1 MNRQIFII
9 ATLLFLE
16 LFLKGAEIKYPVS
29 DIPDSLKQNAKAV
42 IRNWEQTFEIK
53 SIGKGVETVS
63 YALTVLNENGLGE
76 AVFSRAY
83 SQKLDRIHSIKGT
96 IFDAS
101 GKKVETLIM
110 DKVIDQ
116 SMIAGYS
123 LYEDSRVKYFKPRTM
138 TYPFTVEYSY
148 VIEHDGL
155 LEISEWKPVIK
166 YNISV
171 ESSRFKVVCPNE
183 ITFRY
188 LEKNFKDNPKVTKT
202 DLLTTTEWL
211 ARSIKAYDE
220 QPFSGPLSEFSPVVY
235 AAPNEF
241 EMEGYKGDMAS
252 WDSFA
257 KWIILLNAG
266 RSELSP
272 ETIALLK
279 EKVKDCNKDYDKA
292 RILYKYM
299 QDKTRYLN
307 ITVGIGGWQ
316 PIHAETVDRLGY
328 GDCKALSNYTRSLLD
343 AVGVKSYYAL
353 VTAGEDAEDVTESF
367 PNNRFNHVILCVP
380 FPTDTLWLECT
391 SQHHPF
397 GYIGSF
403 TDDRDAL
410 IITENG
416 GRLLHTTIYS
426 AADNRLERGIIM
438 QLGPSG
444 DAVLSIN
451 SMHKGTYYDDKL
463 QFLLAGTEDRK
474 RMILDE
480 TNIPGTLLNQ
490 FNYTE
495 IPGEI
500 PAINEVIDLDI
511 PRYATI
517 SGVRMLVPVVPVGRQ
532 RDVPRKVSERKSEV
546 IIKRSTV
553 VTDSVVVIVPE
564 GFEIESVPSGF
575 SVESVFG
582 HYSLSASVSGP
593 GKILCIRNLELVKG
607 KHPAVRYNELIEFY
621 RKIAAADLSKV
632 SLKKI

>member
-1 MNRQIFII
+1 MNRPLFISLV
-9 ATLLFLE
+9 LLFLE
-16 LFLKGAEIKYPVS
+16 LFLQGAENKYPVS

-63 YALTVLNENGLGE
+63 YAITVLNENGLRE
-76 AVFSRAY
+76 AIFSRSY

-110 DKVIDQ
+110 DKVVDQ

-123 LYEDSRVKYFKPRTM
+123 LYEDSRIKYFKPRTM

-148 VIEHDGL
+148 VIERDGL
-155 LEISEWKPVIK
+155 LEISEWKPVYQ

-171 ESSRFKVVCPNE
+171 ESSKFKVVCPNE

-188 LEKNFKDNPKVTKT
+188 LEKNIPNKPTVTKT
-202 DLLTTTEWL
+202 DLTTSTEWSV
-211 ARSIKAYDE
+211 RCIKAFDK
-220 QPFSGPLSEFSPVVY
+220 QPYSGPLSEFSPIVY

-241 EMEGYKGDMAS
+241 EMEGYKGSMSS

-257 KWIILLNAG
+257 KWIIMLNAG
-266 RSELSP
+266 RSELSS

-279 EKVKDCNKDYDKA
+279 EKVKDCKTDYEKA
-292 RILYKYM
+292 SVIYKYM

-316 PIHAETVDRLGY
+316 PIPAESVDRLGY

-353 VTAGEDAEDVTESF
+353 VTAGEDAEDMTESF
-367 PNNRFNHVILCVP
+367 PSNRFNHVIVCVP
-380 FPTDTLWLECT
+380 LKNDTLWLECT

-410 IITENG
+410 IITEDG
-416 GRLLHTTIYS
+416 GRLMHTTVYN
-426 AADNRLERGIIM
+426 AANNRLQRGIIM
-438 QLGPSG
+438 QLDPAG
-444 DAVLSIN
+444 DAIMLIN
-451 SMHKGTYYDDKL
+451 SMHNGVFYDDKL

-480 TNIPGTLLNQ
+480 TNIPGTLLND

-495 IPGEI
+495 VPGKI
-500 PAINEVIDLDI
+500 PAINEVLDLDV

-532 RDVPRKVSERKSEV
+532 RDIPRKVIERKSEV
-546 IIKRSTV
+546 VIKRSTV
-553 VTDSVVVIVPE
+553 ITDSVMVIVPE

-575 SVESVFG
+575 NIESVFG
-582 HYSLSASVSGP
+582 HYSLSATVTEP
-593 GKILCIRNLELVKG
+593 GKIRCIRTLELKKG

-621 RKIAAADLSKV
+621 RKIAAADISKV